1 MAELETGVWQ
11 QPAPREIVCGDC
23 YLVEKEN
30 HVLTMAVIDGL
41 GHGPAAREAAAIAAG
56 ILQGSR
62 HPLTGIIPEIHRQL
76 MGTRG
81 AVLSV
86 VRYDMESGLIK
97 YAGIGNITTYV
108 INKGQVRI
116 LMSAEGFLGSRLP
129 SFREYGLAAEEVEQI
144 IMVSD
149 GVGAIP
155 GRDLLKIS
163 WQRAQDMAETIGQ
176 QWGLRRDDETVIVLK
191 KKGS

>member
-1 MAELETGVWQ
+1 
-11 QPAPREIVCGDC
+11 
-23 YLVEKEN
+23 VEKEN